1 MLETGATAPEAPA
14 EASAWISR
22 GWRIALIVVGFQ
34 VVSII
39 VAVALFSA
47 LGLANDG
54 TGSCGG
60 G

>member
-1 MLETGATAPEAPA
+1 MLEISVTVPEAPA
-14 EASAWISR
+14 EASTWISR

-34 VVSII
+34 VLSIF

-54 TGSCGG
+54 IGSCGG